1 MSKQLW
7 EESDEL
13 PSGTLFYGGI
23 DRGMCTQLT
32 HLERGVMNFSTG
44 KREDVHQYI
53 TFSIKSIKQLI
64 KKLKEAEKEA
74 KK

>member
-13 PSGTLFYGGI
+13 PSGTLFYGGE
-23 DRGMCTQLT
+23 RGMCIQLT

-64 KKLKEAEKEA
+64 KKLREAEEVK
-74 KK
+74 